1 MDNSAEASA
10 TDTLGRRTGPRQR
23 HTLEEKRRIV
33 EETHERGTSVAVVA
47 RRHGVN
53 ANQVFGWRQ
62 LYRRGLLEVTNAQ
75 SALAMLPVK
84 VTIPTLLPTERS
96 APRVLRK
103 EAPRRIATDS
113 IEIELGNGRCI
124 RVHGRV
130 DIKALSRI
138 IDALEHR

>member
-1 MDNSAEASA
+1 MDTSSEAV
-10 TDTLGRRTGPRQR
+10 DTLGRRTGPRQK
-23 HTLEEKRRIV
+23 HTIEEKRRIV
-33 EETHERGTSVAVVA
+33 EETHERGASVAVVA
-47 RRHGVN
+47 RRYGVN

-75 SALAMLPVK
+75 GAPAMLPVK
-84 VTIPTLLPTERS
+84 VTTPTLLPTERRAS
-96 APRVLRK
+96 RAVPK
-103 EAPRRIATDS
+103 DAPRRIAADS

-138 IDALEHR
+138 IDALERR

>member
-23 HTLEEKRRIV
+23 HTIEEKRRIV
-33 EETHERGTSVAVVA
+33 EETHERGASVAIVA

-75 SALAMLPVK
+75 SAAAILPAK
-84 VTIPTLLPTERS
+84 VTTPTLLPTERS
-96 APRVLRK
+96 APRVVPK
-103 EAPRRIATDS
+103 EAPRRIAADS
-113 IEIELGNGRCI
+113 IEIELGNGRWTQTCPF
-124 RVHGRV
+124 
-130 DIKALSRI
+130 
-138 IDALEHR
+138 